1 MRATARYRCS
11 YNFDWLGRPI
21 IQLPQDIVA
30 MQELIWR
37 VKPDLVVETGVARG
51 GSAVLYASVLKLI
64 GGEGIVVAV
73 DIDIRAH
80 NRAAI
85 EAHPLA
91 DRIKLVQGSSTD
103 LKVVEQVLD
112 IARGRGRGLATLS
125 SNAPHEH
132 LLEELRVYPPVLN
145 TCGYIVVF

>member
-91 DRIKLVQGSSTD
+91 DRIKLVQGSDRKSTRLNSSHQIISYAVFC
-103 LKVVEQVLD
+103 LKKKKTHNSQ
-112 IARGRGRGLATLS
+112 ASTHPLS
-125 SNAPHEH
+125 NPHH
-132 LLEELRVYPPVLN
+132 LRHHPLPPPS
-145 TCGYIVVF
+145 T